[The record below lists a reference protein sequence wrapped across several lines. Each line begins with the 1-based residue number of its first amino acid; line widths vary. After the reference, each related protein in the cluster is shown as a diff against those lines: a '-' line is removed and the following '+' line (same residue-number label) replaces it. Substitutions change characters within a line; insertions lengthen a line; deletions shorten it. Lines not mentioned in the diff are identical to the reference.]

1 MADLPKALQKE
12 DTQATK
18 VSDDNNT
25 EKCALSSQLPMNNV
39 SSHSQPVIVVPF
51 QTQSGLLATTVPHSI
66 PAKPR
71 KVCTLSPSL
80 MTVNVVV
87 RVCILHLHL
96 CDVMMS

>member
-1 MADLPKALQKE
+1 MEEMEQQQTPEWISVLYNWYELGKSPICNSQ
-12 DTQATK
+12 T
-18 VSDDNNT
+18 VNT
-25 EKCALSSQLPMNNV
+25 VIP
-39 SSHSQPVIVVPF
+39 HS

-87 RVCILHLHL
+87 CVCILYLHF
-96 CDVMMS
+96 